1 MKYIIRSAKTENT
14 EAIKEYI
21 ESKLSKLDKYF
32 ETSDDIEATVLTKVN
47 GREKVIEVTIP
58 TKHFT
63 LRNEEANEDLYAA
76 IDKIADKLE
85 RQIRKNKEKI
95 NPEPIY
101 IEKTN
106 AENADEILNMLGGSR
121 LLYKDDVYAYIFEVP
136 TDVQYPVW
144 EGRDENDIEIAA
156 EYEKMFKDVAQIAGS
171 FQDESNAE
179 HLSYEEMQK
188 F

>member
-1 MKYIIRSAKTENT
+1 
-14 EAIKEYI
+14 
-21 ESKLSKLDKYF
+21 
-32 ETSDDIEATVLTKVN
+32 
-47 GREKVIEVTIP
+47 
-58 TKHFT
+58 
-63 LRNEEANEDLYAA
+63 
-76 IDKIADKLE
+76 
-85 RQIRKNKEKI
+85 
-95 NPEPIY
+95 
-101 IEKTN
+101 
-106 AENADEILNMLGGSR
+106 MLGGSR